1 MNTIAHTEFSPTEQG
16 ILLDASPE
24 SPFPELSLTSTIGQL
39 ELFSATLSTNAL
51 GKEAKKL
58 FSAHPL
64 LPGILLVQHQKLIGM
79 ISRQQFFALMS
90 QPYSLELFLK
100 RPIQAV
106 HDLISIEP
114 LILSSDLLITIAAQ
128 QSLQRPTDCL
138 YEPIV
143 IRHASDH
150 YALLDMHQLLLAQAE
165 IHRLTTISLQEKTQA
180 YLYQTEKMSLLGQT
194 VAGVSHEIK
203 NPVNCI
209 TGNLGFLGEYI
220 QKLVQLLALYKAE
233 FPHSTSAINTFE
245 QQIELDFLLNDFPE
259 MMESLDIASSRL
271 VNLISSIRNFSRID
285 REEKESIDLHKYLD
299 GTLLILN
306 SHIKQGIHVHKQYG
320 DIPQGVYYPGQIS
333 QVFMNILSN
342 GVDALMEKQQRLAA
356 EKEYPT
362 LNLAEHPSTREWY
375 PRIEVTTYI
384 TDEQPDGQQF
394 LCVTIADNGD
404 GIPEE
409 LQSKIFE
416 PFFTTKGIE
425 QGTGLGLAISYK
437 IMANHQGSIQVR
449 STAGEGTCFE
459 LLLPVTVSAETEELG
474 SFPTQSV
481 RH

>member
-1 MNTIAHTEFSPTEQG
+1 MNTVLQTECSLTEKG
-16 ILLDASPE
+16 VLLDVSPSSE
-24 SPFPELSLTSTIGQL
+24 SSALSLTSTIGQL
-39 ELFSATLSTNAL
+39 NLFSVELSTNAL

-58 FSAHPL
+58 FAAHPL
-64 LPGILLVQHQKLIGM
+64 LPGILLIQHQKLIGM

-100 RPIQAV
+100 RPIQAI
-106 HDLISIEP
+106 HDLISIDP
-114 LILSSDLLITIAAQ
+114 LILSSDLLVTMAVQ
-128 QSLQRPTDCL
+128 RSLERPTDCL

-143 IRHASDH
+143 VRQPSGY
-150 YALLDMHQLLLAQAE
+150 YAMLDMHRLLLAQAE

-180 YLYQTEKMSLLGQT
+180 YLSQTEKMSLLGQT

-209 TGNLGFLGEYI
+209 TGNLSFLGDYT
-220 QKLVQLLALYKAE
+220 QKLVQLLALYKTE
-233 FPHSTSAINTFE
+233 FPLSPPSIQAFE
-245 QQIELDFLLNDFPE
+245 QQIELDFLLDDFPQ

-285 REEKESIDLHKYLD
+285 REEKEAIDLHKYLD

-320 DIPQGVYYPGQIS
+320 NIPKGVYYPGQIS

-342 GVDALMEKQQRLAA
+342 GVDALMEKQQRLSEEKHAA
-356 EKEYPT
+356 THQTDPQT
-362 LNLAEHPSTREWY
+362 CPSDWY
-375 PRIEVTTYI
+375 PRIEVTTSMSHEL
-384 TDEQPDGQQF
+384 DEQQF
-394 LCVTIADNGD
+394 LRVTIADNGD
-404 GIPEE
+404 GIPDE

-425 QGTGLGLAISYK
+425 QGTGLGLAISYQ
-437 IMANHQGSIQVR
+437 IMANHQGSIQVH

-459 LLLPVTVSAETEELG
+459 LLLPVTVSPETAE
-474 SFPTQSV
+474 
-481 RH
+481 